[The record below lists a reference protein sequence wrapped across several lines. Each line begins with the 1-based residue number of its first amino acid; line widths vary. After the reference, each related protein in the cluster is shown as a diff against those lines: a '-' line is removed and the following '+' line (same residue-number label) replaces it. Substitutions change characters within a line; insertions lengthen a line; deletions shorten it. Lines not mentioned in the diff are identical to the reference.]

1 MISSKL
7 NFISSPLMRM
17 RRKKSNLRLWMM
29 FYSFHCSRRSLHWL
43 SIGME
48 TVSFCIIYDDLF
60 DCRVHIA
67 MIKGQVMVNCNIM
80 LKTKKHLKT
89 KNASTNYCSVA
100 YYGSVCQWCRDLSK
114 QTPFFKQFGEHQRI
128 SSQISKQEANLV
140 PIKICIRVWTRCI
153 CDR

>member
-60 DCRVHIA
+60 DGIV
-67 MIKGQVMVNCNIM
+67 IKLQYNV
-80 LKTKKHLKT
+80 KDKKHLKT